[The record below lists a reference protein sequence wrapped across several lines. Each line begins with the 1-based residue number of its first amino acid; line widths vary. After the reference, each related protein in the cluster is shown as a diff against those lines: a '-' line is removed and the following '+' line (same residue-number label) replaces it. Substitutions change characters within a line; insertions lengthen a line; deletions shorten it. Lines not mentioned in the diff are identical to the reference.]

1 MDYES
6 ITASPLT
13 ILVVVVVIDA
23 RVRVLADA
31 LPDASMLIM
40 MLVSCRESRV
50 QAKLINEDTV
60 SGKYLVV
67 KKV

>member
-1 MDYES
+1 MLG
-6 ITASPLT
+6 TG
-13 ILVVVVVIDA
+13 
-23 RVRVLADA
+23 LADA

-40 MLVSCRESRV
+40 TMMVSCRESRV